1 MVYLYVLDNFMKSYF
16 GIYSAAGISGVD
28 CTVLLFDK
36 KLSIGYKAA
45 DGSNIVTDWQM
56 KDVKVDFDLAR
67 QSTRLRNAALPGE
80 LLIDGNDVFNS
91 IKSLEAEKQKPW
103 SQTSRGK
110 EWIRN
115 SLLTIA
121 ILGLLYLLYML
132 IVPWLSAKLA
142 SRVSIKTEQKLG
154 NAVYDALGLQEREDT
169 AASAVLN
176 EFFKAMDVPT
186 AYEIKITVVNDNVVN
201 AFALPGGRM
210 VVYRALLDKIE
221 TYPEL
226 AALLSHEF
234 THINNK
240 HSTKSIFRRLGSK
253 VFIGLLFGR
262 FGSVTNVLVN
272 HADNLKNLKYSRSL
286 EKEADMNGLALLMKR
301 KIDPAGFSRLFNHLK
316 EAGGTVLPEVLVSH
330 PDTDKRIKY
339 ISEASKQAAVEE
351 NEILK
356 TIFDK
361 LK

>member
-1 MVYLYVLDNFMKSYF
+1 
-16 GIYSAAGISGVD
+16 
-28 CTVLLFDK
+28 
-36 KLSIGYKAA
+36 
-45 DGSNIVTDWQM
+45 
-56 KDVKVDFDLAR
+56 
-67 QSTRLRNAALPGE
+67 
-80 LLIDGNDVFNS
+80 
-91 IKSLEAEKQKPW
+91 
-103 SQTSRGK
+103 
-110 EWIRN
+110 
-115 SLLTIA
+115 
-121 ILGLLYLLYML
+121 
-132 IVPWLSAKLA
+132 
-142 SRVSIKTEQKLG
+142 
-154 NAVYDALGLQEREDT
+154 
-169 AASAVLN
+169 
-176 EFFKAMDVPT
+176 
-186 AYEIKITVVNDNVVN
+186 
-201 AFALPGGRM
+201 
-210 VVYRALLDKIE
+210 LDKIE

-262 FGSVTNVLVN
+262 FGTVTNVLVN

-316 EAGGTVLPEVLVSH
+316 EAGGTVLPEVLASH

-351 NEILK
+351 NEFLK

>member
-1 MVYLYVLDNFMKSYF
+1 
-16 GIYSAAGISGVD
+16 
-28 CTVLLFDK
+28 
-36 KLSIGYKAA
+36 
-45 DGSNIVTDWQM
+45 
-56 KDVKVDFDLAR
+56 
-67 QSTRLRNAALPGE
+67 
-80 LLIDGNDVFNS
+80 
-91 IKSLEAEKQKPW
+91 
-103 SQTSRGK
+103 
-110 EWIRN
+110 
-115 SLLTIA
+115 
-121 ILGLLYLLYML
+121 ML

-142 SRVSIKTEQKLG
+142 SRISIRTEQKLG
-154 NAVYDALGLQEREDT
+154 NAVYDALALQEREDT

-176 EFFKAMDVPT
+176 EFFKAMEVPSS
-186 AYEIKITVVNDNVVN
+186 YEIKITVVNDNVVN
-201 AFALPGGRM
+201 AFALPGGRI

-226 AALLSHEF
+226 AAMLSHEF

-253 VFIGLLFGR
+253 VFLGLLFGR

-286 EKEADMNGLALLMKR
+286 EKEADMEGLALLMKR
-301 KIDPAGFSRLFNHLK
+301 RIDPAGFSSLFDHLK
-316 EAGGTVLPEVLVSH
+316 EAGGTALPEFLVSH

-339 ISEASKQAAVEE
+339 ISEAAKNATTEE

-356 TIFDK
+356 TIFEK